1 MDGASSNTMMMQ
13 AMEAHLT
20 PCQIDYDAADNHIIC
35 IEHNTANTTGR
46 MIVKASTTEYS
57 DNFDDFA
64 DPVNSQNGVRNVIAL
79 VRNIVRSIRASGQH
93 LDHFNDTTKLG
104 NERGWFGDAKV
115 PELQLLC
122 DVKTRWGSVY
132 AMLKRFCMLQLV
144 CVCYSE

>member
-1 MDGASSNTMMMQ
+1 MDGALSNTTMMQ

-20 PCQIDYDAADNHIIC
+20 PHQIDYDAAVNHIIC

-46 MIVKASTTEYS
+46 MIMKVSTTEYS

-64 DPVNSQNGVRNVIAL
+64 DPVDSQDGVRNVIAL
-79 VRNIVRSIRASGQH
+79 VCNIMHSIRASGQH
-93 LDHFNDTTKLG
+93 LDHFNDMIKLG

-115 PELQLLC
+115 PELQLLR

-132 AMLKRFCMLQLV
+132 AMLKRFCML
-144 CVCYSE
+144 

>member
-1 MDGASSNTMMMQ
+1 MDSTSSNTTMMQ
-13 AMEAHLT
+13 VMEAHLT

-35 IEHNTANTTGR
+35 IEHNTTNTTGR
-46 MIVKASTTEYS
+46 IIAKASTTKYS
-57 DNFDDFA
+57 DSFGDFT
-64 DPVNSQNGVRNVIAL
+64 DPVNSQDGVRDVIAL
-79 VRNIVRSIRASGQH
+79 VHNIVRSIRALGQR
-93 LDHFNDTTKLG
+93 LDCFNDTIKLG

-132 AMLKRFCMLQLV
+132 AMLKRFRMLQPV